1 MGNANQHSLH
11 SKVTLMS
18 WLITL
23 GIVFGDIGTSPLYV
37 MKAIVH
43 NRPISEDLILGGLS
57 CVFWT
62 LTLMTTVKYVFIMLK
77 ADNHGEGGILSLYAI
92 IRRRFPLLVIPAMIG
107 AAAMLADG
115 MITPPISISSA
126 IEGLRDNAMIRSA
139 GIEVPVM
146 YVVLVILMG
155 LFFFQRFGTSVVGK
169 FFGPIMFVWFLV
181 LALAGMPYVF
191 NNLYVLKALNPIYIY
206 DLLINYPRGFWLLGA
221 VFLCTTGAEAL
232 YSDLGHCGRRNIQ
245 YAWAFVKVCLLLNY
259 FGQGAWLL
267 ERMRGGEV
275 MLNGLNPFFEII
287 PASLNIAAVALAT
300 VAAVIASQALISG
313 SYTLISEAIL
323 LNLWPKVQINYPSDS
338 KGQLYI
344 PSINYILLIGCMGVV
359 LFFKESTAME
369 AAYGLAITVT
379 MIVTTVLLAAYMV
392 LTRVKRRF
400 IIPTITTFL
409 AICIAFLIA
418 NLEKF
423 SHGGWV
429 TLLLTLVFAAVMY
442 IWFSARK
449 IKNRYNEFVSIAQY
463 LPRFKELSED
473 ESIPKYATH
482 LVYLTSAD
490 FTKDIESK
498 IIYSIFNK
506 SPKRADVYWFV
517 HVHYVDAPYT
527 QEYDVEIL
535 VPEKVIR
542 VEFKLG
548 FRVQPRINLFI
559 RDVIRSLVEEQ
570 MVNPYSRYPSL
581 QKHKIMGDFRFVVI
595 QRILNYDFQLSTKD
609 EMIMSGY
616 AFLNMLSVSDEKA
629 FGLDTSLV
637 TVEKVPMII
646 NPNVAQYKL
655 VRRNVEYVE
664 NPHTRF

>member
-1 MGNANQHSLH
+1 
-11 SKVTLMS
+11 MS

-43 NRPISEDLILGGLS
+43 DRPISEELILGGLS

-92 IRRRFPLLVIPAMIG
+92 IRRRFPLLVLPAMIG

-126 IEGLRDNAMIRSA
+126 IEGLRDNATIQSA

-169 FFGPIMFVWFLV
+169 FFGPIMFVWFIV
-181 LALAGMPYVF
+181 LALAGLPYVA
-191 NNLYVLKALNPIYIY
+191 NNLYVLKALNPMYIY
-206 DLLINYPRGFWLLGA
+206 DLLVNYPRGFWLLGA

-267 ERMRGGEV
+267 ERMQGGEV

-287 PASLNIAAVALAT
+287 PESLNIAMVALAT

-323 LNLWPKVQINYPSDS
+323 LNLWPKVQINYPSES

-344 PSINYILLIGCMGVV
+344 PSINYILLAGCIGVV

-392 LTRVKRRF
+392 LTRVKRRV
-400 IIPTITTFL
+400 IIPIISLFL
-409 AICIAFLIA
+409 IICFAFLIA

-423 SHGGWV
+423 EHGGWV
-429 TLLLTLVFAAVMY
+429 TLLLTMVFAMVMY
-442 IWFSARK
+442 TWFNARK

-463 LPRFKELSED
+463 LPRLKELSED
-473 ESIPKYATH
+473 ETIPKFATH

-490 FTKDIESK
+490 FTKDLESK
-498 IIYSIFNK
+498 IVYSIFNK
-506 SPKRADVYWFV
+506 SPKRADVYWLV
-517 HVHYVDAPYT
+517 HVHYMDAPYT

-548 FRVQPRINLFI
+548 FRVQPRINLFM
-559 RDVIRSLVEEQ
+559 REVIKALVEEKAID
-570 MVNPYSRYPSL
+570 PYSRYPSL
-581 QKHKIMGDFRFVVI
+581 LKHKIMGDFRFVVI
-595 QRILNYDFQLSTKD
+595 QRILNYDFQLSTRD
-609 EMIMSGY
+609 EIIMSGY
-616 AFLNMLSVSDEKA
+616 SLLNTLSVSDEKA

-646 NPNVAQYKL
+646 NPNVAQHKL
-655 VRRNVEYVE
+655 KRRSIEYVE